1 MSNEKPKDTK
11 DIFYD
16 ISKLK
21 ASETYTLPSKGLV
34 YDEADNIPASITL
47 RRMTTKEDKIR
58 MRNQSEER
66 NKKDLLQACIQE
78 NIDAGKLKIIDANY
92 LLFRLRVISLL
103 NDTYKVPCIC
113 PTCRTRFIHEI
124 QLSDVP
130 VKYMTKT
137 NLKNLE
143 VDLPISGMKIKLK
156 YPSINDMIK
165 ASDEYGEWIAQ
176 FPNEDSEGKLYT
188 MSASVYIDSVNE
200 SHVMYEE
207 KEPILD
213 NMDII
218 DSRILMN
225 AINAIENLY
234 GFDTELKTQCPT
246 CKNEV
251 EHGLPITSEL
261 FSPSN

>member
-1 MSNEKPKDTK
+1 MSNEKPNEK

-21 ASETYTLPSKGLV
+21 ESETYTLPSKGLV
-34 YDEADNIPASITL
+34 YEESENIPASLTL

-66 NKKDLLQACIQE
+66 NKKDLLQACIKE

-92 LLFRLRVISLL
+92 LLFKLRIISLL
-103 NDTYKVPCIC
+103 NDTYKVPCMC
-113 PTCRTRFIHEI
+113 PICRTRFIHEL

-137 NLKNLE
+137 NLKNLT
-143 VDLPISGMKIKLK
+143 VDLPISGFMIKLK

-165 ASDEYGEWIAQ
+165 ASDDYASWIAQ

-188 MSASVYIDSVNE
+188 MSASVYIDAVNE
-200 SHVMYEE
+200 SHLMSEE
-207 KEPILD
+207 KEPLLD

-225 AINAIENLY
+225 AINNLEDLY
-234 GFDTELKTQCPT
+234 GFDTDLKTQCPS
-246 CKNEV
+246 CKGEV
-251 EHGLPITSEL
+251 SHGLPITSEL